1 MNLTV
6 RGNNIQITPEF
17 EAYVDDKLSKLER
30 YLPNIE
36 SLYVEVSLQKSNR
49 GPDVVSA
56 QITLRHNRG
65 AILRT
70 EEKLDRED
78 RNTVKVAVNAASD
91 KMYRRIRRFK
101 NKKRSKRM
109 REAYAMSQDE
119 YTIAEPLPDETDTR
133 EYDNVPDTGVAVED
147 ILRRKQVN
155 VMAMA
160 EEEAIEQ
167 MELLGHDFFMYYN
180 PDTSAVNVVYRR
192 KNGGYGL
199 LEPVL
204 Q

>member
-70 EEKLDRED
+70 EEKIDRED
-78 RNTVKVAVNAASD
+78 RDTVKVAVNAASD

-119 YTIAEPLPDETDTR
+119 YTIAEPLPDESDTR
-133 EYDNVPDTGVAVED
+133 EYDNVPDAGVAVED
-147 ILRRKQVN
+147 ILRRKQVS
-155 VMAMA
+155 VMAMT